1 MTTTIQ
7 TATGVQPVTPTKPD
21 FRAGL
26 VLVAAMM
33 VGTGMIQAPVGTLC
47 SRPVPSGFLLGS
59 RRLTGS
65 YVVLRFLHYLYLPET
80 LLVVIIA
87 IFCALTIAACVVGCL
102 WGRALTRKQFS
113 RAGIV

>member
-1 MTTTIQ
+1 M
-7 TATGVQPVTPTKPD
+7 
-21 FRAGL
+21 
-26 VLVAAMM
+26 
-33 VGTGMIQAPVGTLC
+33 
-47 SRPVPSGFLLGS
+47 
-59 RRLTGS
+59 
-65 YVVLRFLHYLYLPET
+65 LRFLHYLYLPET